1 MAKEEVKF
9 KFKYYILVLRK
20 KFSSQYAF
28 TFFGCFDSLGIL
40 QGYAFCRVT
49 HFVGLRILSY
59 CRLFSLLVLLSAVL
73 SLVVLSSVVFL
84 HCRLFPLVVLSF
96 FFFCFQQFCRQQ
108 FCRQQF
114 CIQQFCRIAGF
125 FRQQF
130 CHQQFCHQQFCHQQ
144 FCRKTFCHEVVVLVD
159 VLSVCC

>member
-59 CRLFSLLVLLSAVL
+59 CRLFSLLVLLLSVLSLVVFSLVVL
-73 SLVVLSSVVFL
+73 SLVVLSSVVL
-84 HCRLFPLVVLSF
+84 SSVVLSSVVLSYCRPF
-96 FFFCFQQFCRQQ
+96 FAQQFCRQQ
-108 FCRQQF
+108 FC
-114 CIQQFCRIAGF
+114 CQQFCRQQLCC
-125 FRQQF
+125 QQF
-130 CHQQFCHQQFCHQQ
+130 CC
-144 FCRKTFCHEVVVLVD
+144 EVVVLVD